1 MIPVCRRP
9 PSNCARNRKRAGL
22 WQIDQNVEAL
32 GHRDREAIAR
42 HRLQG
47 MAIGC
52 DHAADD
58 FAEIDPELARGRALM
73 MRSRTRPPAPKR
85 E

>member
-1 MIPVCRRP
+1 
-9 PSNCARNRKRAGL
+9 
-22 WQIDQNVEAL
+22 
-32 GHRDREAIAR
+32 
-42 HRLQG
+42 

-73 MRSRTRPPAPKR
+73 MRSGTRPPAPKR

>member
-1 MIPVCRRP
+1 
-9 PSNCARNRKRAGL
+9 
-22 WQIDQNVEAL
+22 
-32 GHRDREAIAR
+32 
-42 HRLQG
+42 